1 MGRLNDKVAVITGS
15 ARGIGREIALY
26 MAREGADI
34 VLDDLKAGELE
45 TTCQEIK
52 DLGRRAV
59 MSNADISTR
68 AGANALIKTALDA
81 YGRVDILVN
90 NAGVPS
96 RSSLMDVTEEEWDA
110 VHRVDLKGVFLCTQ
124 AVAPHMME
132 RKTGKI
138 INISSTTGLNGTTGA
153 IAYAAAKAGVNQFTQ
168 SSAKELGPYGINVNA
183 IAPGRVITEMTRMGR
198 NPQEVEIAIASRA
211 AAAALKRTGIPR
223 DIANLAVFL
232 ASDESSFIAGQII
245 ACDGGRMDRM

>member
-15 ARGIGREIALY
+15 ARGIGKEIALY

-34 VLDDLKAGELE
+34 VLDDLNAGELE
-45 TTCQEIK
+45 DTCREIK

-59 MSNADISTR
+59 LSNADISTR
-68 AGANALIKTALDA
+68 AGATALIRTALDA
-81 YGRVDILVN
+81 FDKVDILVN

-96 RSSLMDVTEEEWDA
+96 RSTLMNVTEEEWDS

-124 AVAPHMME
+124 AVATHMME
-132 RKTGKI
+132 KKSGKI

-232 ASDESSFIAGQII
+232 ASDESSFISGQII